1 VPAPVR
7 RGAALVPWLALAA
20 GLGTAS
26 TGSDLLAAG
35 DRARQETPAPE
46 RPAPWKQGEPEPVDF
61 RGPGRSA
68 PEPDVAEVVL
78 GWFGPAEPDHPEG
91 GDFWRGATLAL
102 EEENRAGGYEGK
114 PFRLLAAWS
123 DSPWAAGIA
132 DVTRLVYDRGV
143 WALLGAISGA
153 STHLAEQVALKS
165 WVSLVSAGSTD
176 DTTNEGHVPWLF
188 SCLPSDGAQAPVL
201 VDALESA
208 GAGEDFVVAAAAEHD
223 AHATLVAIQRELA
236 ARRLTPRTVV
246 EFDTTDLEAAS
257 LARHLV
263 EHRPGA
269 VLVLA
274 PAGPAGRVV
283 AALRR
288 AGFRGTVLGGATLAR
303 TAFVGAAGSA
313 AEGVVV
319 PRLWEPSAEWDRFTR
334 TYEARWGEPPDY
346 AAGQAYDSVRLV
358 ADAVRRAGL
367 NRARIRDA
375 LRALSPWTGVT
386 GVVRWDAVGR
396 NRRPVGIARWAGERL
411 VPTAAAA
418 GAGRP

>member
-1 VPAPVR
+1 V
-7 RGAALVPWLALAA
+7 
-20 GLGTAS
+20 
-26 TGSDLLAAG
+26 LAAG
-35 DRARQETPAPE
+35 DATGQEVPAPE
-46 RPAPWKQGEPEPVDF
+46 EPAPWRPGEREPVDF
-61 RGPGRSA
+61 RGPGRDA

-102 EEENRAGGYEGK
+102 DEVNRAGGYEGK

-123 DSPWAAGIA
+123 DSPWAAGIV
-132 DVTRLVYDRGV
+132 DVTRLVYDREV

-188 SCLPSDGAQAPVL
+188 SCLPSDVVQAPVL
-201 VDALESA
+201 VDALEAA

-223 AHATLVAIQRELA
+223 AHAALVVMQRELA
-236 ARRLTPRTVV
+236 ARRLTPRIVV
-246 EFDTTDLEAAS
+246 EFDTTDLEAPD
-257 LARHLV
+257 LARRLV
-263 EHRPGA
+263 EHGPQA
-269 VLVLA
+269 VLLLA

-283 AALRR
+283 VALRR

-303 TAFVGAAGSA
+303 NAFVRAAGSA

-319 PRLWEPSAEWDRFTR
+319 PRLWEPSAKWDRFTR
-334 TYEARWGEPPDY
+334 AYEESWGEPPDY

-375 LRALSPWTGVT
+375 LRNLSPWTGVT

-396 NRRPVGIARWAGERL
+396 NGRPVGIARWAGGRL
-411 VPTAAAA
+411 VPEAPRA
-418 GAGRP
+418 GDGRP